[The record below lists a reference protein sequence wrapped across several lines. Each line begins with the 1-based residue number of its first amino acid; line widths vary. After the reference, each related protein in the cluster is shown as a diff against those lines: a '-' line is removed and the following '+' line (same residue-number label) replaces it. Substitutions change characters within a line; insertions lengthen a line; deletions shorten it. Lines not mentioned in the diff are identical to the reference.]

1 MNLRHSVRFGG
12 IVLDLLPFL
21 VLPFAADWL
30 GLTGPKWPYWF
41 AGYSLLF
48 LAALFLIDL
57 LIASRQSTSDH

>member
-12 IVLDLLPFL
+12 IVLYLLSFL

-48 LAALFLIDL
+48 LAAR
-57 LIASRQSTSDH
+57 S